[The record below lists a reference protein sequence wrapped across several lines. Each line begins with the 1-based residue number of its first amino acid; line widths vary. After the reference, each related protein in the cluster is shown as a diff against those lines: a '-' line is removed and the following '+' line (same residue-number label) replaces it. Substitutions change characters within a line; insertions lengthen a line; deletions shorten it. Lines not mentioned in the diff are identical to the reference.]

1 MTNIVDLLPF
11 AISGT
16 RTIEPGRALIKVPAA
31 NDATKI
37 GVELS
42 TPTEHTVGMAWT
54 TFASAFAIGFVFGF
68 GFGFDE
74 AQAEL
79 AALNV

>member
-1 MTNIVDLLPF
+1 M
-11 AISGT
+11 
-16 RTIEPGRALIKVPAA
+16 PAD
-31 NDATKI
+31 NGATEI
-37 GVELS
+37 GAWLS

-54 TFASAFAIGFVFGF
+54 TFASAFAIGFGFEFGF
-68 GFGFDE
+68 GFTLDE